1 MTRSLAVAIG
11 VSRVKGLPELTGV
24 RSGVD
29 QFETWAKTQ
38 GFDVER
44 FDDLQAK
51 PVELAPITAWV
62 RDAIDAADVERLFV
76 YFAGHGVIRGRG
88 EEFWLLSVAGD
99 GIDSEAVNVA
109 KSVSMAFD
117 CGIPH
122 VAFFADA
129 CRSPASQALSHVSGG
144 SLFPNRNIAVDVEV
158 DEFYAAQ
165 FGNPAYEVV
174 SEAEGLFSRYL
185 LRALRGQEPEVLEAV
200 RGGREPFAVL
210 SRGLKPVL
218 VRNVRLAA
226 SRIRRQQRPFCR
238 PGSYWEPN
246 VLAWVHAPDT
256 SVAQPTSPPRWDG
269 MTEDPE
275 QPDWRHYGRDYEG
288 VISSD
293 PSSAPSDQPTAEVDL
308 AATDA
313 AVAAELSA
321 QYQRSEGRAH
331 FETGTGL
338 TVVGAVVD
346 SAMLGGATVQLF
358 EEDEAWHLR
367 GHEGVPEG
375 ALLRF
380 AGPGIDEWAG
390 AAVLPGYVGVLT
402 VTPTESE
409 TTLAAQSVDHVAYL
423 PQPSMDAKVMGDDL
437 VQIIADVTARMR
449 IGLFEADEVEPAVG
463 EAIEVDLNPSLAVLI
478 ASEWARGGQRRKVRE
493 LLTSFERA
501 GRSVPFDLPLLAGR
515 PWDDVEVPVVPAFPL
530 LTGAWALLDRLPA
543 GEEAF
548 IEARRRLTPS
558 LWTSFHHLPASLA
571 RTLAQPT
578 TASEDMRVRV

>member
-11 VSRVKGLPELTGV
+11 VSRVEGLPELTGV

-29 QFETWAKTQ
+29 EFETWAKTQ
-38 GFDVER
+38 AFDVER
-44 FDDLQAK
+44 FDDLQAQR
-51 PVELAPITAWV
+51 VELAPVTAWV
-62 RDAIDAADVERLFV
+62 RDAVDAADVERLFI

-88 EEFWLLSVAGD
+88 EEFWLLSGAGD
-99 GIDSEAVNVA
+99 GIDSEAINVF
-109 KSVSMAFD
+109 KSVTMAFD

-129 CRSPASQALSHVSGG
+129 CRTPASQALSHVSGG
-144 SLFPNRNIAVDVEV
+144 SLLPNRNIAVDVEV

-165 FGNPAYEVV
+165 FGDPAYEVV

-185 LRALRGQEPEVLEAV
+185 LRALRGGEPEVLEAV
-200 RGGREPFAVL
+200 QGGREPLAVL
-210 SRGLKPVL
+210 SHRLKPVL
-218 VRNVRLAA
+218 IRNVRLAA
-226 SRIRRQQRPFCR
+226 SRLQRQQRPWCR
-238 PGSYWEPN
+238 PGSFWEPN
-246 VLAWVHAPDT
+246 VLAWFHAPDT
-256 SVAQPTSPPRWDG
+256 SVSEPASPPRWDG
-269 MTEDPE
+269 AAEDAE
-275 QPDWRHYGRDYEG
+275 QQLWRHYGLDDER
-288 VISSD
+288 VISLD
-293 PSSAPSDQPTAEVDL
+293 PSSASADQPTAEAEL

-313 AVAAELSA
+313 AVAAELST

-338 TVVGAVVD
+338 TVVGAVVE
-346 SAMLGGATVQLF
+346 SAMLGGETVQLF
-358 EEDEAWHLR
+358 EEGSAWHLR

-423 PQPSMDAKVMGDDL
+423 PQPSMDAKVMGDQL

-449 IGLFEADEVEPAVG
+449 IGLFEADELEPAVA

-478 ASEWARGGQRRKVRE
+478 ASEWARNGQRRKVRE
-493 LLTSFERA
+493 LLTAFERA
-501 GRSVPFDLPLLAGR
+501 GRPVPFDLPLLAGR
-515 PWDDVEVPVVPAFPL
+515 PWDNVEAPVVPAFPL
-530 LTGAWALLDRLPA
+530 MTGAWALLDTLPA
-543 GEEAF
+543 GEETL

-558 LWTSFHHLPASLA
+558 LWTSFHHLPARLA
-571 RTLAQPT
+571 RALAQPT
-578 TASEDMRVRV
+578 TASESMRVRV